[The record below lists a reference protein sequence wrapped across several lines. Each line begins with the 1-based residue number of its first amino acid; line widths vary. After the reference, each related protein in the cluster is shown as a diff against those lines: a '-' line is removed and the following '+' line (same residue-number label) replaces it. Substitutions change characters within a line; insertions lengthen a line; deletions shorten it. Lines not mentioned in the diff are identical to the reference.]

1 MKERKNSMTIKRILA
16 ALMAATML
24 FGLAACGGGSDAAAS
39 APAAS
44 GDAAASAPAEVK
56 KDFTVWTSGS
66 DNVRQMFEMLVE
78 DFNTNS
84 KYAGTFKA
92 TNSHMLSGTGG
103 ASYADSLVAAFQAGQ
118 KNTDYDVC
126 EMGADDWS
134 KIGAMANIEEMFV
147 KLDKSKIESA
157 AGIAAEVADYTDYI
171 QPYRG
176 TTVLLAYNSDT
187 VTDVP
192 ETMDE
197 LIAWIKANPGRFTY
211 NVPGT
216 GGAADSFL
224 RTLVYNFLPEEAALS
239 SDEKWAEEWDEGF
252 AVIADIHPYT
262 YKSGG
267 TIVYP
272 NKNQGALD
280 LLAQGEIDMCPM
292 WADMVLSQRAAGTVP
307 ANIKLASITPAFT
320 GSVVGHTIP
329 VFGSNVEGAYA
340 WIDYM
345 GTEAAQK
352 MLVENMAA
360 IPLIDVSNMD
370 MTGYEDLMSIDV
382 TAFRTLSI
390 GDLGTLFNEKWDNEI
405 GTLG

>member
-1 MKERKNSMTIKRILA
+1 MKIKRLLA

-24 FGLAACGGGSDAAAS
+24 FGLAACGGSDDAAAS
-39 APAAS
+39 TPAAS
-44 GDAAASAPAEVK
+44 GGDAAASAPAEAK
-56 KDFTVWTSGS
+56 KDFVVWTSGS
-66 DNVRQMFEMLVE
+66 DNVRQMFELLVK
-78 DFNTNS
+78 DFNANS
-84 KYAGTFKA
+84 EYAGKFTAK
-92 TNSHMLSGTGG
+92 NSHMLSGTGG
-103 ASYADSLVAAFQAGQ
+103 ASYADSLLAAFQAGQ

-134 KIGAMANIEEMFV
+134 KIISQANIEEMFI
-147 KLDKSKIESA
+147 KLDKSKIPSA
-157 AGIAAEVADYTDYI
+157 AGIEAKVSDAEYPDYI

-239 SDEKWAEEWDEGF
+239 ADEKWVEEWDEGF

-307 ANIKLASITPAFT
+307 ANIKLASIKPAFT
-320 GSVVGHTIP
+320 GSVVGHVIP
-329 VFGSNVEGAYA
+329 SFGSNVEGAYA

-345 GTEAAQK
+345 GTETAQK

-390 GDLGTLFNEKWDNEI
+390 GDLGTIFNEKWDNEI
-405 GTLG
+405 GILG

>member
-1 MKERKNSMTIKRILA
+1 MKIKRLLA
-16 ALMAATML
+16 ALMAVTMIV
-24 FGLAACGGGSDAAAS
+24 GLAACGGGSDAASS
-39 APAAS
+39 AAGSAAS
-44 GDAAASAPAEVK
+44 GAAQPSGTEAK
-56 KDFTVWTSGS
+56 KEFTVWTSGS
-66 DNVRQMFEMLVE
+66 DNVRQMFEILVK
-78 DFNTNS
+78 DFNNNS
-84 KYAGTFKA
+84 EYAGKFTA

-103 ASYADSLVAAFQAGQ
+103 ASYADSLLAAFQAGQ
-118 KNTDYDVC
+118 TGTNYDVC

-134 KIGAMANIEEMFV
+134 KIISQADITKMFIE
-147 KLDKSKIESA
+147 LDASKMPNA
-157 AGIAAEVADYTDYI
+157 AGIAAKVSDAEFPTYI

-224 RTLVYNFLPEEAALS
+224 RTLVYNFLPEEAATS
-239 SDEKWAEEWDEGF
+239 ADEKWVEEWDEGF

-307 ANIKLASITPAFT
+307 SNIKLASITPAFT
-320 GSVVGHTIP
+320 GSVVGHVIP
-329 VFGSNVEGAYA
+329 TFGSNIDGAYA

-345 GTEAAQK
+345 ASESAQK
-352 MLVENMAA
+352 LLVENMAA

-390 GDLGTLFNEKWDNEI
+390 GDLGTVFNEKWDNEI
-405 GTLG
+405 GILG

>member
-1 MKERKNSMTIKRILA
+1 MKIKRLLA

-24 FGLAACGGGSDAAAS
+24 FGLAACGGGSDDAASAPAAS

-44 GDAAASAPAEVK
+44 GEASAPAEVK

-78 DFNTNS
+78 DFNKNS
-84 KYAGTFKA
+84 EYAGKFTAKS
-92 TNSHMLSGTGG
+92 SHMLSGTGG
-103 ASYADSLVAAFQAGQ
+103 ASYDDSLLAAFQSGQ
-118 KNTDYDVC
+118 KGTDYDVC

-134 KIGAMANIEEMFV
+134 KINSMANIEEMFI
-147 KLDKSKIESA
+147 KLDESRMPSA
-157 AGIAAEVADYTDYI
+157 AGIAAEVADYPEYL

-176 TTVLLAYNSDT
+176 TTVLLAYNSDV

-197 LIAWIKANPGRFTY
+197 LLAWIKANPGRFTY

-239 SDEKWAEEWDEGF
+239 SDEKWIEEWDEGF

-292 WADMVLSQRAAGTVP
+292 WADMVLSQRKAGTVP
-307 ANIKLASITPAFT
+307 SNVKLASITPAFT
-320 GSVVGHTIP
+320 GSVVGHVIP
-329 VFGSNVEGAYA
+329 SFGSNVDGAYA

-390 GDLGTLFNEKWDNEI
+390 GDLGTNFNEKWDNEI
-405 GTLG
+405 GILG

>member
-1 MKERKNSMTIKRILA
+1 MKIKRMLA
-16 ALMAATML
+16 ALMAVTMIA
-24 FGLAACGGGSDAAAS
+24 GLAACGGSSAASS

-44 GDAAASAPAEVK
+44 TPDAPAASTEVK

-84 KYAGTFKA
+84 EYAGTFKA

-118 KNTDYDVC
+118 KNTTYDVC

-134 KIGAMANIEEMFV
+134 KINAMANIEEMFI
-147 KLDKSKIESA
+147 KLDMSKIPSA
-157 AGIAAEVADYTDYI
+157 AGIAAKVADYPEYL

-176 TTVLLAYNSDT
+176 TTVLLAYNSET

-197 LIAWIKANPGRFTY
+197 LLAWIKANPGRFTY

-224 RTLVYNFLPEEAALS
+224 RTLTYNFLPEEAALS
-239 SDEKWAEEWDEGF
+239 SDEKWIEEWDEGF
-252 AVIADIHPYT
+252 AVIADIHPFT

-307 ANIKLASITPAFT
+307 SHIKLASITPAFT

-329 VFGSNVEGAYA
+329 TFGSNVDGAYA

-345 GTEAAQK
+345 GSEAAQK

-390 GDLGTLFNEKWDNEI
+390 GDLGTAFNEKWDNEI

>member
-1 MKERKNSMTIKRILA
+1 MKVKRLLA

-24 FGLAACGGGSDAAAS
+24 FGLAACGGGSDASSAAS
-39 APAAS
+39 S
-44 GDAAASAPAEVK
+44 GAAASEPSGTEAK

-78 DFNTNS
+78 DFNKNS
-84 KYAGTFKA
+84 DYAGKFTA

-103 ASYADSLVAAFQAGQ
+103 ASYADSLIAAFQSGQ
-118 KNTDYDVC
+118 TGTNYDVC

-134 KIGAMANIEEMFV
+134 KIISMANIEEMFI
-147 KLDKSKIESA
+147 KLDESKTPNA
-157 AGIAAEVADYTDYI
+157 AGIAAEVADYPEYL

-197 LIAWIKANPGRFTY
+197 LMAWIKANPGRFAY

-216 GGAADSFL
+216 GGAADAFC

-239 SDEKWAEEWDEGF
+239 SDEKWVEEWDEGF
-252 AVIADIHPYT
+252 AVLADIHQYM

-292 WADMVLSQRAAGTVP
+292 WADMVLSQRKAGTVP
-307 ANIKLASITPAFT
+307 ANVKLASITPAFT
-320 GSVVGHTIP
+320 GSVVGHVIP
-329 VFGSNVEGAYA
+329 SFGSNIDGAYA

-345 GTEAAQK
+345 ASESAQK
-352 MLVENMAA
+352 LLVENMAA
-360 IPLIDVSNMD
+360 IPLIDVSNLD
-370 MTGYEDLMSIDV
+370 MTGYEDLMAIDV
-382 TAFRTLSI
+382 TAFRTMSI
-390 GDLGTLFNEKWDNEI
+390 GDLGTTFNEKWDNEI
-405 GTLG
+405 GILG